1 MCERIHFDHKGQG
14 NTFFSGSGVN
24 AHCGFCLFQISKTK
38 KQKLETEVKSEEKVI
53 KSEIEVKSEKK
64 MIKSES
70 GTKAEGDMTMM
81 KEISVS
87 FNFIII
93 CSSK

>member
-1 MCERIHFDHKGQG
+1 MLIVD
-14 NTFFSGSGVN
+14 
-24 AHCGFCLFQISKTK
+24 FCLFQISKTK
-38 KQKLETEVKSEEKVI
+38 KQKLETEVKSEDKVI
-53 KSEIEVKSEKK
+53 KSGN
-64 MIKSES
+64 

>member
-1 MCERIHFDHKGQG
+1 MLIVD
-14 NTFFSGSGVN
+14 
-24 AHCGFCLFQISKTK
+24 FCLFQISKTK

-53 KSEIEVKSEKK
+53 KSE
-64 MIKSES
+64 S
-70 GTKAEGDMTMM
+70 GTKAKGDMTMM

-93 CSSK
+93 CWSK

>member
-1 MCERIHFDHKGQG
+1 MRERIHFDHKGQG
-14 NTFFSGSGVN
+14 NKFFSSLVWMLIVD
-24 AHCGFCLFQISKTK
+24 FCLFQISKTK

-53 KSEIEVKSEKK
+53 KSEN
-64 MIKSES
+64 
-70 GTKAEGDMTMM
+70 GTKAEGDMSMM